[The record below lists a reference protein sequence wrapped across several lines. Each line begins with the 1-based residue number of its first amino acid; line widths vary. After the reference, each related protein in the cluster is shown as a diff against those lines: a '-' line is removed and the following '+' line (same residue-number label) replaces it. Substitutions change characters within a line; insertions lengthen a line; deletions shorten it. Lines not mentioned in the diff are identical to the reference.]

1 MPDIPP
7 RYHAVERRQ
16 DPCLF
21 QFELQRPRRGTRLI
35 RVLYLTLALL
45 LGADQLVAR
54 VLKLLERD

>member
-1 MPDIPP
+1 
-7 RYHAVERRQ
+7 
-16 DPCLF
+16 
-21 QFELQRPRRGTRLI
+21 LQRPRRGTRLI